1 MPTERTRRS
10 SRRQTGRPTAI
21 TKLTD
26 APMYHNWLIHAE
38 SGVGKT
44 VLAGTAP
51 NLLFLTIEA
60 EGTQSA
66 AYAGSTADQWVLH
79 NAKDFEEAQD
89 YFVNGSGCTDY
100 DWVSIDSASEL
111 EDKVVDEILVEGK
124 RKNPRRSLDRMA
136 LDDYGARDQRMMR
149 IVDTFNR
156 LPINVLYTCHTMYFE
171 GQDEEGEDEIVAM
184 PMLGSQKNG
193 RLSTKVCGKVTMVGH
208 LDVVRA
214 KQEGEEKE
222 AKKGKSIRRL
232 YTEKTPGIFAKNRVG
247 LGEFIDNP
255 TIPQILAV
263 AEEAKTRAGTRT
275 TGRTARRT
283 NRRA

>member
-1 MPTERTRRS
+1 MTGRTRRS
-10 SRRQTGRPTAI
+10 SRRATGRPTAI

-26 APMYHNWLIHAE
+26 APLFHNWLIHAE

-51 NLLFLTIEA
+51 GLLFLTIEA

-89 YFVNGSGCTDY
+89 YFVNGSGCDDY
-100 DWVSIDSASEL
+100 QWVSIDSASEL
-111 EDKVVDEILVEGK
+111 EDKVVDEILHEGK

-149 IVDTFNR
+149 IIDTFNR
-156 LPINVLYTCHTMYFE
+156 LPINVLYTCHTMYFD
-171 GQDEEGEDEIVAM
+171 GQDEEGEEEIIAM

-214 KQEGEEKE
+214 KQEGEDGKKE
-222 AKKGKSIRRL
+222 KGKSIRRL

-255 TIPQILAV
+255 TIPEILAV
-263 AEEAKTRAGTRT
+263 AESARATVTGSTTRT
-275 TGRTARRT
+275 RRS
-283 NRRA
+283 RRAQ